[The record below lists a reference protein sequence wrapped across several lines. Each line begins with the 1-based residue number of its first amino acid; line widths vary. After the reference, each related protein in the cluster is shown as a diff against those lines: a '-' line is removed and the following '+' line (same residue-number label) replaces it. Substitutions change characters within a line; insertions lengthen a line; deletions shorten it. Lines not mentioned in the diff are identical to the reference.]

1 MKNQLTLKLRILIT
15 TVVTFL
21 VWGHIAWDY
30 AHDGIPVHYI
40 LHSKDMP
47 GIPNWWGAIVLP
59 FFTYFL
65 LFRMSKRLKETE
77 NKESLKLIGLR
88 FLGGILFAVSISVS
102 FMNGIDIT
110 DYIMGL
116 IFLLAFFFPLYKSE
130 YLLGW
135 VLGSS
140 FSFGAIIP
148 IGFGSILALLFF
160 IFYKLSM
167 FMKGLVKP
175 SNTV

>member
-1 MKNQLTLKLRILIT
+1 MKNQLSQHLRILIT
-15 TVVTFL
+15 AVVTVL
-21 VWGHIAWDY
+21 VWSHVAWDY
-30 AHDGIPVHYI
+30 AHEGIPVHYI

-65 LFRMSKRLKETE
+65 LFRIAKRLKKPK
-77 NKESLKLIGLR
+77 NIESLKLIGLR

-102 FMNGIDIT
+102 FMNGIEIT

-116 IFLLAFFFPLYKSE
+116 IFILAFFFPIYKSE
-130 YLLGW
+130 YFLGW
-135 VLGSS
+135 VLGSA
-140 FSFGAIIP
+140 FSFGAMIP

-160 IFYKLSM
+160 LVYTLSR
-167 FMKGLVKP
+167 FIKGLIKP
-175 SNTV
+175 SNI